1 MTMQVATGFVLP
13 PLTALM
19 APGAAGLFATV
30 GKKLAEEDV
39 VALMRGDAGQW
50 LVSLAEGGDPLE
62 VNEITLDTTTVGE
75 LVLEFL
81 AAQAV
86 LAFRV
91 AADQVMPRTSVGRVV
106 VVEYAPWR
114 NTDPPIPLLSLLP
127 LAASAVLLHNAAI
140 YHLLTNR
147 NATYIGPAMGQV
159 LKSGIGA
166 MSRGEA
172 FFYYTKMLS
181 LATGVYEQRYDTA
194 HVLAA
199 APDAPPRRR

>member
-1 MTMQVATGFVLP
+1 MTMQVAAGFALP
-13 PLTALM
+13 PLTTLL
-19 APGAAGLFATV
+19 APGAAGLFAPA
-30 GKKLAEEDV
+30 GAKLAEEDV
-39 VALMRGDAGQW
+39 TALMRGDAGHW
-50 LVSLAEGGDPLE
+50 LVSLVEGGGPLE
-62 VNEITLDTTTVGE
+62 VNERALDPTTVGE

-91 AADQVMPRTSVGRVV
+91 PADQVMPKTSVGRVV

-114 NTDPPIPLLSLLP
+114 AVDPPIPLLALLP
-127 LAASAVLLHNAAI
+127 LATGAVLLHNAAI